1 MPIITHISELYKK
14 ANNSLGGYGP
24 LLYDGV
30 NLALYA
36 AAPFTGGSTL
46 VPAMAM
52 TGAQGIGA
60 AANAYEEGLNLE
72 NGLDM
77 ASTIPGFGI
86 TGKLVNKSMKPMMK
100 AVNKSIKKVKYAPKY
115 TSNTFGNKIKV
126 NRYTYVGRQPK
137 AGNKGPQK
145 AYRQWEF
152 DFTRTREPL
161 WKLAVENKAYRPYAG
176 IVYGEDALNHG
187 FNIGQVVKDIN
198 DLRNR
203 KTYGGPIIHLE
214 EL

>member
-1 MPIITHISELYKK
+1 MPIINNISELYKK

-36 AAPFTGGSTL
+36 AAPFTGGVTL

-72 NGLDM
+72 NSLDM

-86 TGKLVNKSMKPMMK
+86 TGKLTNRAMKPMMK
-100 AVNKSIKKVKYAPKY
+100 AVGKTTKKVKYAPKY
-115 TSNTFGNKIKV
+115 TPNTSGNKIKV
-126 NRYTYVGRQPK
+126 NKYTYVGRQPK
-137 AGNKGPQK
+137 AGNRKPQK
-145 AYRQWEF
+145 AYSQWKF
-152 DFTRTREPL
+152 NFTRTKEPL
-161 WKLAVENKAYRPYAG
+161 WKLAVEDKAYRPYAS

-187 FNIGQVVKDIN
+187 LNTSQVVKDIN
-198 DLRNR
+198 DLRNS
-203 KTYGGPIIHLE
+203 KAYGGPIIHLE